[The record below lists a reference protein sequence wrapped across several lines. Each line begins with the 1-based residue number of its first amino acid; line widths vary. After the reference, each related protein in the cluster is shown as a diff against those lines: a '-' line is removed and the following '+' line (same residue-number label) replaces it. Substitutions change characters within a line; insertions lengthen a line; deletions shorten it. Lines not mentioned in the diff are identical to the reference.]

1 MSCKNV
7 APLNRAPANGIAH
20 EQRPTIRGYSMPC
33 VWVAIPARD
42 EADELE
48 GCLLALAAQQ
58 HAAIQGVVIC
68 LSNCIDDS
76 AAVVRRLTGALP
88 FRVDIIDVM
97 LPPEQACAGTARR
110 LAMDRA
116 AVLAGPDGILLTTD
130 ADARAP
136 PNWVAANI
144 SAIDNGADAVAGR
157 SEIEPIGAGLIP
169 HHLHA
174 IDAREGDYAK
184 LLDEIR
190 SLLDPEPADPW
201 PRHDEHCGA
210 SIAVTVAAYRRAG
223 GMPAVPLAEDRAFFD
238 TLRLMDARIRHAPEV
253 SVVVSARL
261 HGRAPGG
268 MADTMRRR
276 IGQMDRFLDARLE
289 PALDA
294 ALRAQTR
301 GKLRQMWE
309 TGTGEVAILQ
319 RIAARLRITSESLAQ
334 HFAIVPTNRGA
345 RANKPKVGQYF
356 GALWAQLE
364 RQCPALQHHLVPL
377 EDLGAETA
385 RAKRI
390 RDWLR
395 HGASQADT
403 LLRVAAD

>member
-1 MSCKNV
+1 M
-7 APLNRAPANGIAH
+7 ARG
-20 EQRPTIRGYSMPC
+20 QRPNIRHHPMPC

-48 GCLLALAAQQ
+48 GCLLALAAQR

-76 AAVVRRLTGALP
+76 AAVVRRVAGALP
-88 FRVDIIDVM
+88 FRVDTIDVV
-97 LPPEQACAGTARR
+97 LPPEQACAGRARR

-116 AVLAGPDGILLTTD
+116 GVLAGPDGILLTTD
-130 ADARAP
+130 ADARVP
-136 PNWVAANI
+136 RDWVAANVC
-144 SAIDNGADAVAGR
+144 AIENGADAVAGW
-157 SEIEPIGAGLIP
+157 SEIEPLGARRIP
-169 HHLHA
+169 QHLHT
-174 IDAREGDYAK
+174 IDAREGNYAR

-190 SLLDPEPADPW
+190 SLLDADPADPW

-223 GMPAVPLAEDRAFFD
+223 GMPPVPLAEDRAFFD
-238 TLRLMDARIRHAPEV
+238 ALRLVDARIRHAPEV

-261 HGRAPGG
+261 QGRAPGG

-276 IGQMDRFLDARLE
+276 IGQTDPILDARLE

-294 ALRAQTR
+294 ARRARIR
-301 GKLRQMWE
+301 GKLRQMWQA
-309 TGTGEVAILQ
+309 GTGEVAVLQ
-319 RIAARLRITSESLAQ
+319 RIAARLEITSEALAQ
-334 HFAIVPTNRGA
+334 HFAIVPTQGA
-345 RANKPKVGQYF
+345 RTNHTTARRYF
-356 GALWAQLE
+356 GTRWAQLE
-364 RQCPALQHHLVPL
+364 RQCPALQRHLVPL

-385 RAKRI
+385 RARRI

-395 HGASQADT
+395 NGASQADT
-403 LLRVAAD
+403 PLHVAAD